1 MWSNVIGQS
10 RVKRILC
17 NALEQ
22 EKLPGAYLFS
32 GPEGTGKD
40 AMAFELAKAVNCL
53 VPGIGFRVSGIEN
66 AVEESS
72 PETRN
77 PKPETRLKEACDE
90 CANCMAIASFASP
103 IVTFVHALAKD
114 IEPVGESAANQKEE
128 DIEIVREQLA
138 AKSADPYHNIDIPRA
153 TTIQIGQIRN
163 LRLLLSRTL
172 GSGTKRVVI
181 ISEAD
186 MMNAQ
191 AQNAFLKTLEE
202 PHANTLIILTSSN
215 TNRLYPTILSRCQDV
230 RFDIL
235 SIEDISSALVQRE
248 ELPLAQ
254 ADFLARL
261 AAGSYSRARSMI
273 GEDVQEM
280 RSQIISFLRMGLSKS
295 RRNAV
300 QQIDLFLPRSGGGSF
315 LEKRQAVEQRLI
327 LLTLW
332 LRDALALSTKA
343 EDEIINLDQ
352 KEDLTKFVTR
362 FGEPYHIIAAMA
374 AVDKAQHLT
383 KLQVQLRPVMMQ
395 LVVELEEALV

>member
-1 MWSNVIGQS
+1 VARFLRLMWSNVIGQS
-10 RVKRILC
+10 RVKRILS

-22 EKLPGAYLFS
+22 KKLPGAYLFS

-40 AMAFELAKAVNCL
+40 AMAIELAKAVNCQNEAMNGL
-53 VPGIGFRVSGIEN
+53 
-66 AVEESS
+66 
-72 PETRN
+72 
-77 PKPETRLKEACDE
+77 EACDE
-90 CANCMAIASFASP
+90 CANCLTIASFASP

-114 IEPVGESAANQKEE
+114 IESPGSGEANQKEE
-128 DIEIVREQLA
+128 DLDIVREQLA
-138 AKSADPYHNIDIPRA
+138 AKSDDPYHNLDIPRA
-153 TTIQIGQIRN
+153 TTIQIGQIRD
-163 LRLLLSRTL
+163 LRLSLSRTL
-172 GSGTKRVVI
+172 SGGKKRVVI

-202 PHANTLIILTSSN
+202 PHANTLIIMTSSN

-235 SIEDISSALVQRE
+235 SVEDIASALILRE
-248 ELPLAQ
+248 ELPQAQ

-280 RSQIISFLRMGLSKS
+280 RNQIVSFLRMGLSKS
-295 RRNAV
+295 RRNAA
-300 QQIDLFLPRSGGGSF
+300 QQIDLFLPRSGGGKF
-315 LEKRQAVEQRLI
+315 LEKRQAVEQRLT

-343 EDEIINLDQ
+343 ENEIINLDQ
-352 KEDLTKFVTR
+352 KEDLTKFVAR
-362 FGEPYHIIAAMA
+362 FGEPRRIIAALS
-374 AVDKAQHLT
+374 AVDKAEHLT

-395 LVVELEEALV
+395 LVVELEEALA